1 MGERGDE
8 KGEEELVCLLVVVVV
23 VVGGRRE
30 LIGGQ
35 RFFFRSLLLGHSERR
50 LILACQ
56 DRQGTPHVS
65 ESAGAP
71 VPSSTP
77 KLIVW
82 VRVLIVRWSRLVT
95 RAGRQARCLT
105 RLRFSWRCY

>member
-1 MGERGDE
+1 MEWDGA
-8 KGEEELVCLLVVVVV
+8 

-65 ESAGAP
+65 QSASAP

-77 KLIVW
+77 KLIN
-82 VRVLIVRWSRLVT
+82 
-95 RAGRQARCLT
+95 CLG
-105 RLRFSWRCY
+105 